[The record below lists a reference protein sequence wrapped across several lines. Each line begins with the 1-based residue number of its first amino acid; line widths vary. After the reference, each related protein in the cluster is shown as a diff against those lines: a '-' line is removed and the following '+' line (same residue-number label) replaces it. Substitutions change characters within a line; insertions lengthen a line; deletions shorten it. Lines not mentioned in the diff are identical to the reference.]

1 MIQRR
6 QIEYRD
12 PKPNLNPQQVR
23 DKLMNEIVQYAM
35 NFANDSFQ
43 TSLCIQYPA
52 ENIAKS
58 CVFLGGQFSKTE
70 ADWPTVLEIG
80 DMESF
85 ASICVQLL
93 ELVTD
98 KKGMDQAAF
107 RAMRAELEKL
117 RNANVNSK
125 NLPPKLLSDD
135 PSPKRARMN

>member
-6 QIEYRD
+6 QIEFRD
-12 PKPNLNPQQVR
+12 PKPNLSAQQVR
-23 DKLMNEIVQYAM
+23 DKLMNEVVQYAI

-58 CVFLGGQFSKTE
+58 CVFLGGQFAKTE
-70 ADWPTVLEIG
+70 ADWPTVLEIS
-80 DMESF
+80 DVESF

-93 ELVTD
+93 ELVSD
-98 KKGMDQAAF
+98 KKGMDLAAF

-117 RNANVNSK
+117 RFANKKSTDA
-125 NLPPKLLSDD
+125 PPGSAD
-135 PSPKRARMN
+135 STSSKRARIE